1 MINSL
6 NFMGK
11 VSGNQTEKQKN
22 LYYMRYGRTK
32 RFIRFFI
39 IGDIGDNERGAY
51 SCKRICED

>member
-6 NFMGK
+6 NYMGK
-11 VSGNQTEKQKN
+11 VSGNQTEKQKK
-22 LYYMRYGRTK
+22 LYYMRYVRTK

-39 IGDIGDNERGAY
+39 IGDNERGAY